1 MTESTPAGQREP
13 KTPIPRRIVLVDRQ
27 LQFRAAAMVTGLVA
41 LLLVFVNVALF
52 AMRRSQ
58 TELLVSTAPD
68 LREILESGN
77 IRLATFAIVLSV
89 VVLVFVWFGT
99 ILATHRTAGAIVG
112 LRRRLE
118 SVRDG
123 NFHTVLRLRPN
134 DNLRSL
140 EPPFNQM
147 ASRRC
152 AIGRRW
158 SRLASTGARPAERPG
173 GLPSPVR
180 CDVIRDR
187 RRIRGAHTARCST
200 LTS

>member
-123 NFHTVLRLRPN
+123 NFHTGMLIDIDDAN
-134 DNLRSL
+134 

-147 ASRRC
+147 MASLR
-152 AIGRRW
+152 AAFKDDAAALEE
-158 SRLASTGARPAERPG
+158 LADRIETGG
-173 GLPSPVR
+173 GPPDGVKAL
-180 CDVIRDR
+180 RDR
-187 RRIRGAHTARCST
+187 AALVAARIDRSATG
-200 LTS
+200 